1 MRGVLWARR
10 HEQGETRR
18 LLTLPVALIVSL
30 AVLGLAGCGSTPP
43 PSTTPSPPPPST
55 APPAP
60 SSPPAAIPVHVRFAG
75 PRLNCVNNFPYSCTA
90 TLSLVP
96 AGTAVPDEWRP
107 SAADPW
113 WVPGDPSR
121 LLPGP
126 RPRQA
131 EHRLVVSVL
140 GTYDVPSYSS
150 RTAAGRSTSSAGAGQ
165 TWTCRPQ
172 GRLTSSSPSPTPTRI
187 FQGVVLRRRPRG
199 LRKAHLA
206 TRRRLRGVRPH
217 PSTTTPARSAL
228 MRCDRGPV
236 ARPRRPR
243 DRAPADLPGTGAAS
257 PLTAGTHTPTISGS
271 CAA

>member
-10 HEQGETRR
+10 HERGETGR

-113 WVPGDPSR
+113 WVPGDPKPAVAGPTAT
-121 LLPGP
+121 PG
-126 RPRQA
+126 

-140 GTYDVPSYSS
+140 GTYDVPSYAPDGS
-150 RTAAGRSTSSAGAGQ
+150 RAFDLLSRCWADVDVPTAGA
-165 TWTCRPQ
+165 
-172 GRLTSSSPSPTPTRI
+172 LD
-187 FQGVVLRRRPRG
+187 VLI
-199 LRKAHLA
+199 
-206 TRRRLRGVRPH
+206 TFSH
-217 PSTTTPARSAL
+217 PDPASFRVS
-228 MRCDRGPV
+228 CSV
-236 ARPRRPR
+236 AA
-243 DRAPADLPGTGAAS
+243 RAA
-257 PLTAGTHTPTISGS
+257 
-271 CAA
+271 